1 MRHDASRLH
10 SGKDKSMMRIGMLTS
25 GGDCQAL
32 NATMRGVVK
41 GLANN
46 LDELEV
52 YGFMNGYKGLI
63 YGDYRMLTDHDFS
76 GILTRGG
83 TILGTSRQPFKLMRE
98 PDENGLDKVEA
109 MKQNYYKLRLDC
121 LVILGGNGTQKTA
134 NLLREEGLN
143 IIHLPKTIDND
154 IYGTDMTFG
163 FYSAVD
169 IATNAI
175 DCIHTTASS
184 HNRVFIVEVM
194 GHKVGWLTLYAGI
207 ASGADVILIPE
218 IPYDISKIIDAINK
232 RKMRGSGFT
241 ILAVAEGAIPK
252 EIAAL
257 PKKEAKKKMAKI
269 AKQFPSISYK
279 IADDIFKETGM
290 EIRVTVP
297 GHMQRGGSPCAYDR
311 ILSTRIGSEAAKLI
325 LERQYG
331 YMVALVNGKIKKIPL
346 EDVAGKLKTVDP
358 ACQEISDAKRIGISF
373 GD

>member
-1 MRHDASRLH
+1 M
-10 SGKDKSMMRIGMLTS
+10 KRIGMLTS

-63 YGDYRMLTDHDFS
+63 YGDYRMLTSHDFS

-98 PDENGLDKVEA
+98 PDEKGLDKVEA
-109 MKQNYYKLRLDC
+109 MKQNYHKLRLDC

-169 IATNAI
+169 IATNTI
-175 DCIHTTASS
+175 DCIHTTAAS
-184 HNRVFIVEVM
+184 HNRVFIVEIM

-207 ASGADVILIPE
+207 ASGADIILIPE
-218 IPYDISKIIDAINK
+218 IPYDEAKIIEAINR
-232 RKMRGSGFT
+232 RKKRGSDFT

-252 EIAAL
+252 EIAEL
-257 PKKEAKKKMAKI
+257 PKKERKKAMAEI
-269 AKQFPSISYK
+269 AERYPSISYK
-279 IADDIFKETGM
+279 LAADIQKETGM
-290 EIRVTVP
+290 ELRVTIP
-297 GHMQRGGSPCAYDR
+297 GHMQRGGSPCPYDR
-311 ILSTRIGSEAAKLI
+311 VLATRLGSEAAKYI
-325 LERQYG
+325 LDEDYG
-331 YMVALVNGKIKKIPL
+331 NMVAIVDGKIKKVPL
-346 EDVAGKLKTVDP
+346 GEVAGRLKTVDP
-358 ACQEISDAKRIGISF
+358 ECQEIRDAKRIGISF